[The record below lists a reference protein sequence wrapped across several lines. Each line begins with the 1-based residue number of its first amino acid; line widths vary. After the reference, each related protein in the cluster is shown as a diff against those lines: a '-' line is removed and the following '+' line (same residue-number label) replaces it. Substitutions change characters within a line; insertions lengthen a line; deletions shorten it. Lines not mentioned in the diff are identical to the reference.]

1 MPRWLTGPLAFLSV
15 LSGAGGAFL
24 LIVEG
29 LDPVTLTVAVVAI
42 LLGIG
47 TLDRLR
53 TRVTL
58 QGEEIVIV
66 RGFNR
71 RRLFRGHV
79 DSVHFDKRSGLSLQL
94 EGVGRAGASVEL
106 STGPVDHARARLPSG
121 YRSCHRVRSCGR
133 GSVDSPRFRGFS

>member
-1 MPRWLTGPLAFLSV
+1 MKVDDQTFRMPRWLTGPLAFLSV
-15 LSGAGGAFL
+15 LTGAGGAFL

-94 EGVGRAGASVEL
+94 DDGLRVDLPDVGHGPTCAASIRAWVERGRRL
-106 STGPVDHARARLPSG
+106 S
-121 YRSCHRVRSCGR
+121 
-133 GSVDSPRFRGFS
+133 